1 MMACERQVNLARVIN
16 LAAPGGGLIVL
27 GQTWTGAVI
36 AVLFAVCANLAVAT
50 SLIIPDDVPRWLAG
64 LAVGLAAG
72 VHVGAQI
79 RLFWTVRSLRRE
91 RAATARHDALRDALL
106 LMRQG
111 RFDPARERISGLSH
125 LMETDLLVAYRY
137 AQVITGCDD
146 PTGAGRAW
154 LRVRGLDRHKIYRQD
169 IEAHRHLWDRPLPGP
184 EPAQTGKPDPI

>member
-1 MMACERQVNLARVIN
+1 MAWERQANLARLIN

-36 AVLFAVCANLAVAT
+36 AGLFALCANLAVAT
-50 SLIIPDDVPRWLAG
+50 SLIIPDDIPRWLAG
-64 LAVGLAAG
+64 LAVGLGAG
-72 VHVGAQI
+72 VYVGAQI

-111 RFDPARERISGLSH
+111 RFDPAREKIRGLSH
-125 LMETDLLVAYRY
+125 LIETDLLVADRY
-137 AQVITGCDD
+137 AQVLTGCDD

-154 LRVRGLDRHKIYRQD
+154 LRGRGLDRHKIYRQD
-169 IEAHRHLWDRPLPGP
+169 IEAHRHLWDRPLF
-184 EPAQTGKPDPI
+184 AADAVDSAKPDPT

>member
-1 MMACERQVNLARVIN
+1 MAWERQENLARLIN

-36 AVLFAVCANLAVAT
+36 AVLFALCANLAVAA
-50 SLIIPDDVPRWLAG
+50 SLIIPDDVPRWWAG

-72 VHVGAQI
+72 VYVGAQL

-91 RAATARHDALRDALL
+91 RATTARHDALRDALL

-111 RFDPARERISGLSH
+111 RFDPAREKISDLSH

-137 AQVITGCDD
+137 AQVLTGCDD

-169 IEAHRHLWDRPLPGP
+169 IETHRHLWDRPSSS
-184 EPAQTGKPDPI
+184 ADAVDSAKPDPT